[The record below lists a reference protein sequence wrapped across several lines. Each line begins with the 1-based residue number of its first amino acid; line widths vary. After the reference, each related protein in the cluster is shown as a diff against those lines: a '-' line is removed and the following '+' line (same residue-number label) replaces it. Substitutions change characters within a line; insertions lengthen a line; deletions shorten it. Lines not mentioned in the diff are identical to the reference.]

1 MPGRDRQA
9 EQELVLDQL
18 KRIEPRCSLD
28 RIERVD
34 VELLVRYRRANRDE
48 LQQTLH
54 LDRPVHSFQ
63 TALTLHAQH
72 TLRRQAKIWLP
83 VRALLANDNVL
94 ELTGVIQQRIRKT
107 AKRFHLDDATKP
119 TRLTGESNRIGEH
132 A

>member
-1 MPGRDRQA
+1 MSGRDRQA

-54 LDRPVHSFQ
+54 FDRPVHSLQ

-107 AKRFHLDDATKP
+107 AKRFHLDDATEP